1 MNLSPA
7 YQSLC
12 ELWEQPPSFCNYLQD
27 EVILSSKSCQTISV
41 NDFSLL
47 WFTSTRRGTNPVLQ
61 LPLHSVS
68 LGQRQRTWG
77 QRVAAPLSG
86 ALGAGSTGSSRYS
99 PRRWQ
104 LCKVRQ
110 NRAGGEHPVDYSN
123 LSRGRCRLLPPRFSG
138 AVLPHQCGSCVKNEP
153 HFPG

>member
-7 YQSLC
+7 YQSLG

-47 WFTSTRRGTNPVLQ
+47 WFASTRGGTNPVLQ

-68 LGQRQRTWG
+68 LGQRLRTWG

-86 ALGAGSTGSSRYS
+86 ALGSRQH
-99 PRRWQ
+99 RQ
-104 LCKVRQ
+104 LAVQPTEVAALQGPSKPSWGRT
-110 NRAGGEHPVDYSN
+110 P
-123 LSRGRCRLLPPRFSG
+123 SRLF
-138 AVLPHQCGSCVKNEP
+138 
-153 HFPG
+153 